1 MNDPIRLSTLV
12 TPYLDISCS
21 RPVYDSHN
29 FQMQFQ
35 QQLNAG
41 VLLNKC
47 TEQFCKI
54 HRKALV
60 AESLMASNFIK
71 KMLGHSII

>member
-35 QQLNAG
+35 QQSHAG

-60 AESLMASNFIK
+60 AESLGHKN
-71 KMLGHSII
+71 MLGHSIM